1 MPYFKN
7 KDINLLFVH
16 IPKTG
21 GSSVE
26 SYFSY
31 KYNIPGNY
39 KSLWSANEEDI
50 KKLNSKCSLQHLT
63 LNQIYKYYNEKL
75 IDLDLN
81 NLKIITI
88 VRNPYERIISGL
100 FWHSLIKKDSTKEEV
115 FEIIKNYIKS
125 SDYNNLNIPQY
136 LYDNHNIPQYLF
148 ITDDNK
154 NIFNNVEIFYTKT
167 LDDDMK
173 RHGYSDF
180 SLRENCNKVNVN
192 YYDYLN
198 QDSID
203 LINSFYHDDFVLF
216 KFNKI

>member
-26 SYFSY
+26 TYFSK
-31 KYNIPGNY
+31 KYNIPLNAQ
-39 KSLWSANEEDI
+39 SLWSFDEKNM
-50 KKLNSKCSLQHLT
+50 KKLNSNVSLQHLT
-63 LNQIYKYYNEKL
+63 LNQIYKYYNEKR

-88 VRNPYERIISGL
+88 FRNPYERIISDL
-100 FWHSLIKKDSTKEEV
+100 FWYSLISKNSKKEEV

-125 SDYNNLNIPQY
+125 SN
-136 LYDNHNIPQYLF
+136 YDNHNIPQYLF
-148 ITDDNK
+148 IIDDNK
-154 NIFNNVEIFYTKT
+154 NIFNNVEIFCTEW
-167 LDDDMK
+167 LDYDMN
-173 RHGYSDF
+173 RSGYSDF
-180 SLRENCNKVNVN
+180 LLKENSNKFNVN

-198 QDSID
+198 QDSIN